1 MVLVVFLSTMSAM
14 ATYKVKASPKTIR
27 VPQDYSKIQEAI
39 NSASPED
46 TLHSEPYNESLVEVH
61 KTIYIRANGSID
73 PPTAPIER
81 VGDVYTL
88 TDNIT
93 SDTDGIIIERNN
105 MILDGKGYILKAI
118 KAWELPNPDTR
129 GVFLACRSNVTLK
142 NIEIKGGFWAGILL
156 DSSSEN
162 IIFGNTVTNNQGI
175 RLENSSNNNIF
186 ENNITNNGYYG
197 VDLYR
202 NSSSNRVFENNI
214 TNNGYYGVS
223 FGLYCNNNSIFGNN
237 IANNPTGIR
246 IYKSSGNSIYENDII
261 ESSYRGVHIDYSSNN
276 DVSRNN
282 IKNNF
287 DGIAISLSSN
297 NSIIGNNIT
306 NNYYGVY
313 IYCSSNNTIYY
324 NNFVANTHQAYSQ
337 TSGYTNVWDGDYPS
351 GGNYWSE
358 YTDADL
364 YSGPYQ
370 NETGSDGIWDH
381 PYVIDTNNTDRYP
394 LMNPWIL
401 TETMIN
407 IEILDG
413 NKWHKAN
420 VPFKDT
426 GEAVD
431 FIDNFENNGNPPLVF
446 GTLPLNIEVQNVGN
460 EAAEKLVCNCT
471 VTGVAIMIHLSDESI
486 FKDNKTMYSFNY
498 STSKTIGTI
507 YKGQSQNVTMN
518 IPVEYMCVVAGPLT
532 LDKGDEWVEPY
543 TVDILF
549 TIVELNVRVKIS
561 GSNCQPIEDQTRLY
575 SVGNPYDLIDRMID
589 AAKQRVENAKEEA
602 LKRLLEMHIGVLAT
616 GVKTATFPA
625 EVGQRRFIRT
635 IDPGTTSLNV
645 GVILST
651 GIKLTGLTV
660 VIKEAISGLTS
671 TLSITSS
678 AVPGFAMICF
688 TDVYKLLPK
697 GKLSAE
703 ITLETESEAMAA
715 GVAQVSQQDSN
726 ATLVM
731 TNIIPPEY
739 SEFSWKGSDYHVG
752 IATNSTISGFKFNE
766 TIATI
771 SFNVTGIAGG
781 TYFYKVSIPSEVI
794 GENFNIQCDN
804 NPIYDFK
811 LAQNTTHSFLYFE
824 YNFTK
829 ENYEIIIVPEFSQ
842 FLLLLFFFG
851 LTTLVTLVVK
861 RKKHNQ
867 NR

>member
-1 MVLVVFLSTMSAM
+1 MTVNRIHATNVSGDFSKTQKTMDLNY
-14 ATYKVKASPKTIR
+14 ATESSGPPSIEWNKTYDI
-27 VPQDYSKIQEAI
+27 DWHDKLGWAIQTSDGGYAFAGTTD
-39 NSASPED
+39 SGSWGAPRY
-46 TLHSEPYNESLVEVH
+46 TLLI
-61 KTIYIRANGSID
+61 KTDANGEVEWDKNYGYASEIC
-73 PPTAPIER
+73 
-81 VGDVYTL
+81 TL
-88 TDNIT
+88 IQT
-93 SDTDGIIIERNN
+93 SDGGYALAGYLFWDSGSDALLIKTD
-105 MILDGKGYILKAI
+105 
-118 KAWELPNPDTR
+118 
-129 GVFLACRSNVTLK
+129 
-142 NIEIKGGFWAGILL
+142 
-156 DSSSEN
+156 
-162 IIFGNTVTNNQGI
+162 
-175 RLENSSNNNIF
+175 
-186 ENNITNNGYYG
+186 
-197 VDLYR
+197 
-202 NSSSNRVFENNI
+202 
-214 TNNGYYGVS
+214 
-223 FGLYCNNNSIFGNN
+223 
-237 IANNPTGIR
+237 
-246 IYKSSGNSIYENDII
+246 SSGNQQWNKTYGKEKWDEATCLIQTKDGGYAMVTKSFSPDV
-261 ESSYRGVHIDYSSNN
+261 SSYPWLIKTDANGEVEWDKSYSASGIYSLSLIQTKDGGYAMAGDVFLKQEMALLIKTDSSGNQQWNKTYGGGEEPDWVRCVIQTDEGYVLTGGTMSYTDFGSDFWLIKTDLYGNMLWNRTYGGDRAVCVIQTREGGYVMAGDSVDDYMLLVKTDSSGNEQWFKTFRRGSIGIST
-276 DVSRNN
+276 NN
-282 IKNNF
+282 IIQTSD
-287 DGIAISLSSN
+287 DGYMLA
-297 NSIIGNNIT
+297 G
-306 NNYYGVY
+306 
-313 IYCSSNNTIYY
+313 TIYNDDVY
-324 NNFVANTHQAYSQ
+324 VNLDFCLVKFAPESL
-337 TSGYTNVWDGDYPS
+337 
-351 GGNYWSE
+351 E
-358 YTDADL
+358 
-364 YSGPYQ
+364 
-370 NETGSDGIWDH
+370 ETE
-381 PYVIDTNNTDRYP
+381 VN
-394 LMNPWIL
+394 LK
-401 TETMIN
+401 
-407 IEILDG
+407 ILDG
-413 NKWHKAN
+413 NKWHSVQ
-420 VPFKDT
+420 VPFED
-426 GEAVD
+426 VD
-431 FIDNFENNGNPPLVF
+431 NATSYIDNFENNGKPPLDF
-446 GTLPLNIEVQNVGN
+446 GTLPLNIEIQNVGN

-471 VTGVAIMIHLSDESI
+471 ITGVAIMIHLSDESI

-703 ITLETESEAMAA
+703 ITLETKSEAMAA
-715 GVAQVSQQDSN
+715 GAAQVSQQDSN

-739 SEFSWKGSDYHVG
+739 FEFSWKGSDYHVG

-771 SFNVTGIAGG
+771 SFNATGIAGEN
-781 TYFYKVSIPSEVI
+781 YFFKVSIPSEVI
-794 GENFNIQCDN
+794 GENFNIWCDD

-829 ENYEIIIVPEFSQ
+829 ENYEIIIIPEFSQ
-842 FLLLLFFFG
+842 FLFLLFFFG
-851 LTTLVTLVVK
+851 LTLLAVK
-861 RKKHNQ
+861 IRKKHNQ